1 MDDLV
6 SLLAR
11 PEPGPAQPVGYRQGV
26 IISYNQTTG
35 ANQVL
40 VGGTTVTDLPL
51 LNTSEALLLTP
62 GAVVGILTAGPSWF
76 IIGRVT
82 VPGSE
87 QALSALR
94 MVSDR
99 MLADEVPGQGTR
111 AQATFGDL
119 NDQVGPSV
127 TATISRSGM
136 ALVLVGATITT
147 AGAIYSGG
155 LMGFDITG
163 ATTRGAS
170 VADSLEFSMSS
181 EAFSASATRSILV
194 TGLNAGEHT
203 FTARYRSAA
212 SGTPFTCENRNLVVF
227 AL

>member
-1 MDDLV
+1 
-6 SLLAR
+6 
-11 PEPGPAQPVGYRQGV
+11 
-26 IISYNQTTG
+26 
-35 ANQVL
+35 
-40 VGGTTVTDLPL
+40 
-51 LNTSEALLLTP
+51 
-62 GAVVGILTAGPSWF
+62 
-76 IIGRVT
+76 
-82 VPGSE
+82 
-87 QALSALR
+87 

-170 VADSLEFSMSS
+170 ADMLHSS
-181 EAFSASATRSILV
+181 ESATEAPR
-194 TGLNAGEHT
+194 
-203 FTARYRSAA
+203 
-212 SGTPFTCENRNLVVF
+212 VV
-227 AL
+227 APVMSKPIRPPE